1 MKTLLATIFFLAL
14 ASAAQAQTATVT
26 WTDNAGKTPTV
37 NDQETGFQIERS
49 LNGGAFSLLVTTA
62 ADSQF
67 YLDATVAADNSVDN
81 KYCYKVR
88 AVNLAGASGYADT
101 ATPGTTDC
109 KVIPRR
115 VLVVPAGPTGMLVK

>member
-1 MKTLLATIFFLAL
+1 MRIIFAILLLAWAT
-14 ASAAQAQTATVT
+14 AAQAQTATVT
-26 WTDNAGKTPTV
+26 WTDNSGKVATV
-37 NDQETGFQIERS
+37 NDQETGFQVERNF
-49 LNGGAFSLLVTTA
+49 NGGAFSLLVTTA

-67 YLDATVAADNSVDN
+67 YLDATVTADNSVDN

-115 VLVVPAGPTGMLVK
+115 VLVIPASPTGQLVK